1 MESIEKKLQ
10 EKKKLNIND
19 IAKAAGVS
27 ISTVSR
33 VINNSGL
40 VNKNTRK
47 KVQRIID
54 ELNFTPN
61 AIARSLVKKTS
72 KTIGLMIPDITN
84 SYFIEFIK
92 SVEDVMSKHKYFMLL
107 CNTNQ
112 ESKKEEYYINEMLE
126 RRTDGLMIISTSI
139 TNKELLDKA
148 KKSMHIVSI
157 QADIDG
163 VDRIDTTDE
172 QGTSS
177 VIEHLIELGH
187 RKIAFIG
194 LKYDISVLRN
204 RFLGYKR
211 TLEKHGIPIRDDYII
226 KTESFVNPGYSATL
240 KLLGLEDRPTAIHCL
255 NDSVAIG
262 AYTALTENNIR
273 VPEDISISGFDNT
286 ITSKLITPR
295 LTTVAQPITTMGEI
309 AAKLLIQNIT
319 EGSHP
324 VKQSILLPT
333 KLIIRDSTAAP
344 KM

>member
-1 MESIEKKLQ
+1 MEFSEEKLQ
-10 EKKKLNIND
+10 ENKKYNIND
-19 IAKAAGVS
+19 IAMKAGVS

-47 KVQRIID
+47 KVLKVIE

-61 AIARSLVKKTS
+61 AVARSLVKKTS
-72 KTIGLMIPDITN
+72 KTIGLMIPDIAN
-84 SYFIEFIK
+84 AYFIEFIK
-92 SVEDVMSKHKYFMLL
+92 SVEDVVSKHNYLMLL

-112 ESKKEEYYINEMLE
+112 ESKKEEYYINEMLA

-139 TNKELLDKA
+139 SNKNLLDKA
-148 KKSMHIVSI
+148 KKSMQIVSI

-187 RKIAFIG
+187 RKIAFVG
-194 LKYDISVLRN
+194 FKYDISVLRN

-211 TLEKHGIPIRDDYII
+211 TLEKFGIPIKNEYII
-226 KTESFVNPGYSATL
+226 KTESYVNPGYSAAL
-240 KLLGLEDRPTAIHCL
+240 KLLGLEDRPTAIHCV

-262 AYTALTENNIR
+262 VYMALTENNIR

-286 ITSKLITPR
+286 ITSRLITPR
-295 LTTVAQPITTMGEI
+295 LTTVAQPIASMGEI
-309 AAKLLIQNIT
+309 AAKLLIRNIT
-319 EGSHP
+319 EGSNP
-324 VKQSILLPT
+324 VRQSILLPT
-333 KLIIRDSTAAP
+333 NLIIRDSTAPP
-344 KM
+344 KR